1 MKKEKV
7 IGIGVLLG
15 IIILAVIVVVVAG
28 NQRKNKTK
36 TETENKT
43 ETETQMESDSES
55 ETETAPADKESLD
68 ADELVEENFR
78 QAGITEYE
86 KIDLED
92 YESQAGI
99 DLSEYVS
106 YRFYYDSDGLK
117 IEGYFSAPKDLLDG
131 QKTSCLIYNHGG
143 NQDYGALEN
152 IETCFYAYQLHTIC
166 IASNYRGCG
175 SSEGEDQFGGADVDD
190 VIRLLDLCEQFSYI
204 DEDAIN
210 MMGISRGG
218 MMTYEVLRRD
228 ERVHKAVVVSGLSD
242 CFMSYEERSDMQTIF
257 DSLVG
262 GSPEEIAAEM
272 NMPVD
277 RVREILK
284 ISQEPV
290 SLETPIGEEEDSHLG
305 DFIQDDNVPVPADAA
320 AFTLLKEQLE
330 EVLGTLTEREQK
342 VLTLRFGLEDGR
354 ARTLEEVGKEFNV
367 TRERIRQIE
376 AKALRKLRHPS
387 RSRKLKD
394 YLE

>member
-7 IGIGVLLG
+7 IGIGALLG

-43 ETETQMESDSES
+43 ETETQIEPDSESES

-68 ADELVEENFR
+68 AEKLVEENFHR
-78 QAGITEYE
+78 AEITEYE
-86 KIDLED
+86 KINLAD

-131 QKTSCLIYNHGG
+131 KETSCLIYNHGG

-175 SSEGEDQFGGADVDD
+175 NSEGEDQFGGADVDD

-204 DEDAIN
+204 DKDAIN

-218 MMTYEVLRRD
+218 MMTYEVLRQD
-228 ERVHKAVVVSGLSD
+228 ERVNKAVIISGLSD
-242 CFMSYEERSDMQTIF
+242 CFMAYEERSDMQTVF

-262 GSPEEIAAEM
+262 GSPEEMPEEYEKRSATYWADEINTPLLIIHATGDEKVSIAQADKLTEALKQAGKTYEYITFDG
-272 NMPVD
+272 NSHG
-277 RVREILK
+277 EIRPEDGEK
-284 ISQEPV
+284 IKTF
-290 SLETPIGEEEDSHLG
+290 LEGEE
-305 DFIQDDNVPVPADAA
+305 
-320 AFTLLKEQLE
+320 
-330 EVLGTLTEREQK
+330 
-342 VLTLRFGLEDGR
+342 
-354 ARTLEEVGKEFNV
+354 
-367 TRERIRQIE
+367 
-376 AKALRKLRHPS
+376 
-387 RSRKLKD
+387 
-394 YLE
+394 

>member
-7 IGIGVLLG
+7 IEIGVLLG

-43 ETETQMESDSES
+43 

-190 VIRLLDLCEQFSYI
+190 VVRILDLCEQFSYI
-204 DEDAIN
+204 DKDAIN
-210 MMGISRGG
+210 LMGISRGG
-218 MMTYEVLRRD
+218 
-228 ERVHKAVVVSGLSD
+228 
-242 CFMSYEERSDMQTIF
+242 
-257 DSLVG
+257 
-262 GSPEEIAAEM
+262 
-272 NMPVD
+272 
-277 RVREILK
+277 
-284 ISQEPV
+284 
-290 SLETPIGEEEDSHLG
+290 
-305 DFIQDDNVPVPADAA
+305 
-320 AFTLLKEQLE
+320 
-330 EVLGTLTEREQK
+330 
-342 VLTLRFGLEDGR
+342 
-354 ARTLEEVGKEFNV
+354 
-367 TRERIRQIE
+367 
-376 AKALRKLRHPS
+376 
-387 RSRKLKD
+387 
-394 YLE
+394 

>member
-28 NQRKNKTK
+28 NQRKNETK
-36 TETENKT
+36 TETENKI
-43 ETETQMESDSES
+43 ETETQMESDSDSES

-262 GSPEEIAAEM
+262 GSPEEMPEEYEKRSATYWADEINTPLLIIHATGDEKVSVAQADKLTEALEQAGKTYEYITFDGNSHGEIRAE
-272 NMPVD
+272 D
-277 RVREILK
+277 GEK
-284 ISQEPV
+284 IKAFLEGQEQ
-290 SLETPIGEEEDSHLG
+290 EEDSEKN
-305 DFIQDDNVPVPADAA
+305 NV
-320 AFTLLKEQLE
+320 K
-330 EVLGTLTEREQK
+330 
-342 VLTLRFGLEDGR
+342 
-354 ARTLEEVGKEFNV
+354 
-367 TRERIRQIE
+367 
-376 AKALRKLRHPS
+376 
-387 RSRKLKD
+387 
-394 YLE
+394 